1 MSYKNHFMIYAAL
14 TCYAFLVDFYGP
26 QTKKGKPLSIRIY
39 ESKITKCIGV
49 SERERERE
57 RERELSCITLRVA
70 YVLICYVNKYIT
82 RWDELFSQLLLGHNV
97 KRRKY
102 RTQGMTFLKHSCTLS
117 RVHRRIYIFST
128 LKVWVGMFLSC
139 TRS

>member
-49 SERERERE
+49 SKRERERE
-57 RERELSCITLRVA
+57 RGGERERENCRAPPLKLR
-70 YVLICYVNKYIT
+70 
-82 RWDELFSQLLLGHNV
+82 
-97 KRRKY
+97 
-102 RTQGMTFLKHSCTLS
+102 
-117 RVHRRIYIFST
+117 
-128 LKVWVGMFLSC
+128 MF
-139 TRS
+139 

>member
-49 SERERERE
+49 SERE

-117 RVHRRIYIFST
+117 LVHRRRIYIFST